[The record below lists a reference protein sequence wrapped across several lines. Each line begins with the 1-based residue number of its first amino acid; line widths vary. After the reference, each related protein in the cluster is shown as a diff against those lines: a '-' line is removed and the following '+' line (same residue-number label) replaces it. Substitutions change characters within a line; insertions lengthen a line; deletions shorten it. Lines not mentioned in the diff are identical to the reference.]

1 MDLVI
6 DVGNFRIKG
15 AFFEGDQ
22 VVDLFVTAPTEEALK
37 SALSGK
43 SADHVLIST
52 VSEEKA
58 LVACDVLTSSGFSF
72 ELLDFSTVK
81 VELDVDEPE
90 AVGHDRIAN
99 VYGAL
104 YRFPVNDCIVVDLG
118 TAVTFD
124 YVGCEGK
131 YLGGA
136 IYPGLSIGAK
146 ALSTYTSKLPEVSIS
161 KPEVAVAKTTETHIQ
176 SGLYWGLLGAIER
189 ITFEMRA
196 ASKNPSDV
204 KVLATGGLI
213 KELPKLAEDLS
224 ELTDLIDPHLTL
236 IGIHEILKEKHGN
249 TD

>member
-22 VVDLFVTAPTEEALK
+22 VVDLFVVPPTEEALK
-37 SALSGK
+37 GALSGRQ
-43 SADHVLIST
+43 AERVLIST

-58 LVACDVLTSSGFSF
+58 PMVGDVLTSLGFSF
-72 ELLDFSTVK
+72 ELLDFSNVK

-124 YVGCEGK
+124 YVGCTGK

-136 IYPGLSIGAK
+136 IYPGLFIGAK
-146 ALSTYTSKLPEVSIS
+146 ALSSYTSKLPKVEVA
-161 KPEVAVAKTTETHIQ
+161 KPEAAIAKTTKTHIQ

-189 ITFEMRA
+189 ITFEMRT
-196 ASKNPSDV
+196 ASDNPSNV
-204 KVLATGGLI
+204 KVLATGGLL
-213 KELPKLAEDLS
+213 KDLPELADDLS

-236 IGIHEILKEKHGN
+236 IGIHEILKER
-249 TD
+249 

>member
-15 AFFEGDQ
+15 AFFDEDR
-22 VVDLFVTAPTEEALK
+22 VVDLFVIPPEEKAFEQ
-37 SALSGK
+37 ALSGK

-52 VSEEKA
+52 VTEEKA
-58 LVACDVLTSSGFSF
+58 PMVGDVLTACGFSF
-72 ELLDFSTVK
+72 EMLDFSTVK
-81 VELDVDEPE
+81 VELDVDEPD

-104 YRFPVNDCIVVDLG
+104 FRFPVNDCIVVDLG
-118 TAVTFD
+118 TAITFD
-124 YVGCEGK
+124 YVGCNGK

-146 ALSTYTSKLPEVSIS
+146 ALSTYTSKLPEVVPA
-161 KPEVAVAKTTETHIQ
+161 KPSAAVAKTTETHIQ

-189 ITFEMRA
+189 ITFEMRT

-204 KVLATGGLI
+204 KVIATGGLVR
-213 KELPKLAEDLS
+213 EMLEFAEDLND
-224 ELTDLIDPHLTL
+224 LVDLIDPHLTL
-236 IGIHEILKEKHGN
+236 IGIHEILKERRS
-249 TD
+249 